1 MFNIV
6 LQTPS
11 ASMSSATSQ
20 SVDVQLDRSNDKVYQ
35 ATTSVVR
42 AVMDM
47 TKGVHQARAEQY
59 VDLVKSVGIQLK
71 ELLSNVDDELKL
83 LPSETHHE
91 VSTDAQLET
100 TKVNHQHT
108 AISIYFAPISITS

>member
-1 MFNIV
+1 MSAA
-6 LQTPS
+6 TPQP
-11 ASMSSATSQ
+11 A
-20 SVDVQLDRSNDKVYQ
+20 DIQLDRTSDKVYQ

-59 VDLVKSVGIQLK
+59 VDLVKNVGIQLK

-83 LPSETHHE
+83 LPNETHHE
-91 VSTDAQLET
+91 VCMTWWYLCSQ
-100 TKVNHQHT
+100 
-108 AISIYFAPISITS
+108 